1 MWKCWTVNKRNYLE
15 ITYLTTIYLLQLLTD
30 FNPLI
35 LLLYYYLLVSREY
48 TRVGCE
54 FECAAKK
61 ARKFCQ
67 CIPWNYPNNFT
78 FYPMCNMFS
87 GHCFDQIMSDETSY
101 KVTNHLWYFVIKI
114 VLTYCEKKCSSDRE
128 KIFWDH

>member
-1 MWKCWTVNKRNYLE
+1 MLNCEQKEISKNYLSNY
-15 ITYLTTIYLLQLLTD
+15 YLPLQLLTD

-35 LLLYYYLLVSREY
+35 LLLFYYLLVSREY

-54 FECAAKK
+54 FECAARK

-128 KIFWDH
+128 NFF